1 MKRASIITIA
11 VVVAVTL
18 GSISVRPARAA
29 FPGHNGKIA
38 FGGGGVNPDIFR
50 MNPNGTDQERLTHNP
65 ASDFTP
71 SYSPNGRMIAFVRG
85 PEGNEEIYIMNAD
98 GSHQTRLT
106 TNADPDTYPSFSNDG
121 SKLLFLSER
130 RHQPLPHFPSHYAS
144 NLFRMRIDGT
154 HVKLLSRK
162 DVHRRA
168 VWSPLGYRIVFAA
181 EGGSGTRCPPE
192 QLWAMRPDGTH
203 EHKLT
208 CSRKFIETD
217 LPDFSP
223 SGKRIVFTRK
233 RLPGYSPHIW
243 VMRANGKNQHRL
255 TGGHGRNDG
264 DPVFSPSGRKIA
276 YDSYPG
282 GGNPQ
287 IKVMRADGSHQH
299 KLTPSNAAYPS
310 WGVRP
315 R

>member
-1 MKRASIITIA
+1 
-11 VVVAVTL
+11 
-18 GSISVRPARAA
+18 
-29 FPGHNGKIA
+29 
-38 FGGGGVNPDIFR
+38 
-50 MNPNGTDQERLTHNP
+50 
-65 ASDFTP
+65 
-71 SYSPNGRMIAFVRG
+71 
-85 PEGNEEIYIMNAD
+85 
-98 GSHQTRLT
+98 
-106 TNADPDTYPSFSNDG
+106 
-121 SKLLFLSER
+121 
-130 RHQPLPHFPSHYAS
+130 
-144 NLFRMRIDGT
+144 
-154 HVKLLSRK
+154 
-162 DVHRRA
+162 
-168 VWSPLGYRIVFAA
+168 
-181 EGGSGTRCPPE
+181 
-192 QLWAMRPDGTH
+192 MRPDGTH

-233 RLPGYSPHIW
+233 RAPGYSPHIW

-255 TGGHGRNDG
+255 TGRHGRNDG

-282 GGNPQ
+282 GGSPQ

-299 KLTPSNAAYPS
+299 KLTPSNAAAPS